1 MTYSTVRATIDVT
14 RVLDLAEAEGIPC
27 SRHQID
33 VLADEVVGLWIGN
46 EDILDDLHVTD
57 LNEAGDAAM
66 SAIVEE
72 ALPVVTI
79 DTGELVEF
87 LQNNPSQHIGLGE
100 IRTFYRDIIARVIFN
115 GLAEEIRRVAD

>member
-1 MTYSTVRATIDVT
+1 MTYSSVRATIDVT

-33 VLADEVVGLWIGN
+33 VLADDVVGLWAGN

-87 LQNNPSQHIGLGE
+87 LRNHSSQHIGLGE
-100 IRTFYRDIIARVIFN
+100 IRTFYRDDIACVIFN
-115 GLAEEIRRVAD
+115 GLAEEIRRVAY